1 MVPGM
6 SVNLNFRADLV
17 MNGSVWPR
25 GDPVLRTWQDVIEKW
40 QLSPPEAQ
48 EGPTEARLY
57 FDRALSA
64 LVKGRLDDAAGD
76 FERAAATRESAYDDI
91 GIGDVF
97 LARGRWRA
105 AAAHYRRAAER
116 DPGNVLAV
124 LGMSQARVASGD
136 ARGAAADLEAR
147 FGGSTDPVLRYYLA
161 STWCSVSEQV
171 RSRTA
176 DDALVITSEHQLEVC
191 EAAARRIIDL
201 DVRDAELRRGAE
213 LLLDEVTAG
222 RRWRWQPEGIAVSL
236 AVLAV
241 SLGLILVAVGGLAG
255 NVSLVIAGVL
265 LGGGLLYLIV
275 VRFRRQTW
283 QSRAD
288 ALAESIVQ
296 RGAD

>member
-1 MVPGM
+1 MG
-6 SVNLNFRADLV
+6 
-17 MNGSVWPR
+17 GSVRPR

-40 QLSPPEAQ
+40 RLSPPEAQ

-64 LVKGRLDDAAGD
+64 LVKGRLDDAAAD
-76 FERAAATRESAYDDI
+76 FERAAAIRANAYDEV
-91 GIGDVF
+91 GMGDVL
-97 LARGRWRA
+97 LARGRWGAAARHYRA
-105 AAAHYRRAAER
+105 AADR
-116 DPGNVLAV
+116 DPHNVMAV

-136 ARGAAADLEAR
+136 AQGAAEELEAR
-147 FGGSTDPVLRYYLA
+147 FGDSTDPVLRYYLA

-171 RSRTA
+171 RSRTV
-176 DDALVITSEHQLEVC
+176 DEALVITSEHQLDVC
-191 EAAARRIIDL
+191 EAAARRIIAL
-201 DVRDAELRRGAE
+201 DVPDAELRRGAE
-213 LLLDEVTAG
+213 LLLDEVIAG

-265 LGGGLLYLIV
+265 MGGGLLYLIV
-275 VRFRRQTW
+275 IRFRKQTW

-288 ALAESIVQ
+288 ELADSIAE
-296 RGAD
+296 RGKE